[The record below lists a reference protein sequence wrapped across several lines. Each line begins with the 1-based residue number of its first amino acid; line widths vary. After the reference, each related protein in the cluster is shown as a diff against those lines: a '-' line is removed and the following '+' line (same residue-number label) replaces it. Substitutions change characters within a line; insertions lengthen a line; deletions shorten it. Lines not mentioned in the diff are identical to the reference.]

1 MPKLINHGRRRE
13 EIAEATWR
21 VIHSSGISGVSI
33 RTVAAEAGLS
43 TGSIRHVFPSRAD
56 LITHAMELVGLRA
69 WDRISR
75 HFEEADPRAR
85 ATRVIHELLP
95 LDPERRIEME
105 ANIALIAEAP
115 ASDQVREARDASY
128 AAVRFACRRV
138 VENLR
143 GAAPAPPGT
152 DLDKDASALHALVDG
167 LALHLLI
174 NPDPKFR
181 ENALRALE
189 EALDALCEHPLPTP
203 EHERI
208 AAPPPQT
215 RRHERV
221 DGAAGAVRGTR
232 LRNNTGPSRSK
243 GASC

>member
-1 MPKLINHGRRRE
+1 MIVRLSYQVIVAQSRYDKCMPKLINHGRRRE

-69 WDRISR
+69 RDRISR

-189 EALDALCEHPLPTP
+189 DALDALCEQPPADARMRADRRPPAPDPPTR
-203 EHERI
+203 E
-208 AAPPPQT
+208 
-215 RRHERV
+215 
-221 DGAAGAVRGTR
+221 
-232 LRNNTGPSRSK
+232 N
-243 GASC
+243 